1 MQWSVDHLV
10 ARLRG
15 YSYRLQYPV
24 SDFRLYLQCVSGKS
38 GLEIGGPSAV
48 FREKNAL
55 PLYDSLGSLD
65 NCDFSSTTVW
75 ANHRTEFVYSPVRPP
90 GSSFFCDGSNL
101 VPIGDRSYDFI
112 LSAHNLE
119 HFANPVKA
127 LSEWKRVLRP
137 GGTLVLVLPNYRKT
151 FDHRRTPTPVAAM
164 LADFEQNVGEED
176 LSHLPEILALHD
188 LKRDRAAGTFAEFK
202 TRSFDNF
209 NNRCLH
215 HHVFDENNSR
225 ELLSALDFQ
234 VLTVNL
240 APPFHLSLLARMS

>member
-1 MQWSVDHLV
+1 
-10 ARLRG
+10 
-15 YSYRLQYPV
+15 
-24 SDFRLYLQCVSGKS
+24 
-38 GLEIGGPSAV
+38 
-48 FREKNAL
+48 
-55 PLYDSLGSLD
+55 
-65 NCDFSSTTVW
+65 
-75 ANHRTEFVYSPVRPP
+75 VRPP